1 MFVVI
6 DTNILVSSFF
16 LKDTAP
22 AQVIS
27 LVLNG
32 DIIPCID
39 GRLLAEYKEVLL
51 RPKFHFSE
59 EEVSTLITHFERK
72 GISVL
77 PKPIAIELPDKNDRM
92 LLEISEQLNA
102 PLITGNIRHFPS
114 SENVVIAADFIS
126 GYLAAQ
132 NP

>member
-6 DTNILVSSFF
+6 DTNILVSSFYS
-16 LKDTAP
+16 KETAP

-32 DIIPCID
+32 DITPCFD

-51 RPKFHFSE
+51 RPKFHFTE
-59 EEVSTLITHFERK
+59 EEVSTLISHFERK
-72 GISVL
+72 GVSVL
-77 PKPIAIELPDKNDRM
+77 PKPIAIELPDEKDRM

-114 SENVVIAADFIS
+114 SEHVVTAADFIAR
-126 GYLAAQ
+126 YLASK
-132 NP
+132 